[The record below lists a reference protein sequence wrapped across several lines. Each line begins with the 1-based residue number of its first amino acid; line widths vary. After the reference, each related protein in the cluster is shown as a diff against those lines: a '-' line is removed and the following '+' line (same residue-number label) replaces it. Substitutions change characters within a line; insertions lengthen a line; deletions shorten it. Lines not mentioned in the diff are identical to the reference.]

1 MTALGDE
8 LRPTA
13 GARYLLERE
22 AVEADGRRARY
33 RARVLTPDATFAY
46 AGELAA
52 GEEPG
57 LVSDQPAPPD
67 LEDTLVMIARLVAR
81 GVDKRLADGLPPWPD
96 RVMRWRG
103 PGRGG

>member
-1 MTALGDE
+1 MTDD

-22 AVEADGRRARY
+22 SVDADGRRARY

-52 GEEPG
+52 GEEPALAPASAG
-57 LVSDQPAPPD
+57 EPAPPE
-67 LEDTLVMIARLVAR
+67 LADTLVMIARLIAR

>member
-1 MTALGDE
+1 MSDE

-22 AVEADGRRARY
+22 SVDADGRRARY
-33 RARVLTPDATFAY
+33 RARVLTPDATFVY
-46 AGELAA
+46 AGELLA
-52 GEEPG
+52 GEEPA
-57 LVSDQPAPPD
+57 LVSSDPAPSE
-67 LEDTLVMIARLVAR
+67 LQDTLVMIARLIAR